1 MMRFVLLACLV
12 ALAGCAAQTPGC
24 ADLPGAIRYCL
35 QAPSDAA
42 AFSVRQKIV
51 VQYEGRRELLIAEID
66 NTADNTRVVALTPF
80 GHTLLDAQHGNDATL
95 ATRLPDS
102 RLTPEM
108 VIGLVQVALWPA
120 DAVQRG

>member
-1 MMRFVLLACLV
+1 MMRLALPACL
-12 ALAGCAAQTPGC
+12 ALLAGCAAQTPGC

-51 VQYEGRRELLIAEID
+51 AQVDGRRELLIADID
-66 NTADNTRVVALTPF
+66 NSADSTRVVGMTPF
-80 GHTLLDAQHGNDATL
+80 GHTLVDAQHGKDAML

-102 RLTPEM
+102 R
-108 VIGLVQVALWPA
+108 
-120 DAVQRG
+120 